1 MGRSKRQRLEFRF
14 YEIPQNEHVLA
25 LLGDSWRRVYGHDV
39 QYMHF
44 HNLMEIGVCHE
55 GKGVLTLD
63 NRDCPYTG
71 GMISVIPANCPHHT
85 RSEGED
91 FWEYLYLDPAQILRE
106 LYPNNQKLQEEKLTL
121 FNRRAVLLGEEE
133 GAALTGAAREIIRE
147 MRRRDAY
154 YRDVVRD
161 LVKIFLLRLL
171 RMNEEPGTEPQTERA
186 ARPQIQPALVY
197 IQEQFRQDIR
207 AEDLARQC
215 GLSEP
220 HFRRVF
226 REYVDM
232 SPIDYLNAVRIREA
246 CRMMDRRDCPMDLV
260 AAECGFASVSSFT
273 RNFKKHMGTTP
284 YQWKLMREKHGSRLR
299 DYSITLLRGWEET

>member
-25 LLGDSWRRVYGHDV
+25 LLGDSWRRIYGHDV

-106 LYPNNQKLQEEKLTL
+106 LYPNNQKLQEEKLAL
-121 FNRRAVLLGEEE
+121 FKE
-133 GAALTGAAREIIRE
+133 GFAALVCFFEVACAISGYMSQVNPFDQPGVEAYKKNMFRMLGKPGA
-147 MRRRDAY
+147 
-154 YRDVVRD
+154 V
-161 LVKIFLLRLL
+161 
-171 RMNEEPGTEPQTERA
+171 
-186 ARPQIQPALVY
+186 
-197 IQEQFRQDIR
+197 
-207 AEDLARQC
+207 
-215 GLSEP
+215 
-220 HFRRVF
+220 
-226 REYVDM
+226 
-232 SPIDYLNAVRIREA
+232 
-246 CRMMDRRDCPMDLV
+246 
-260 AAECGFASVSSFT
+260 
-273 RNFKKHMGTTP
+273 
-284 YQWKLMREKHGSRLR
+284 
-299 DYSITLLRGWEET
+299 

>member
-14 YEIPQNEHVLA
+14 YEIPQNECVLA

-39 QYMHF
+39 QHLHF

-55 GKGVLTLD
+55 GKGVMTLD
-63 NRDCPYTG
+63 SRDCAYTD

-85 RSEGED
+85 RSERED
-91 FWEYLYLDPAQILRE
+91 FWEYLYLDPSQSIRE
-106 LYPNNQKLQEEKLTL
+106 LYPNNKKLQEEKLAL
-121 FNRRAVLLGEEE
+121 LSRRALLLDREE
-133 GAALTGAAREIIRE
+133 GAALAGAAREIIRE
-147 MRRRDAY
+147 MQRKDAY

-171 RMNEEPGTEPQTERA
+171 RLNEEPGMEPGTEPVS
-186 ARPQIQPALVY
+186 RPQIQPALAY
-197 IQEQFRQDIR
+197 IQEHYRGEVR
-207 AEDLARQC
+207 TETLAKQC

-232 SPIDYLNAVRIREA
+232 SPVDYLNTVRIREA
-246 CRMMDRRDCPMDLV
+246 CRMMDQRDCPMDLV
-260 AAECGFASVSSFT
+260 ATECGFSSVSSFT
-273 RNFKKHMGTTP
+273 RNFKKAMGTTP
-284 YQWKLMREKHGSRLR
+284 YQWKLQRVKHGSRLR
-299 DYSITLLRGWEET
+299 DYSITLLRGWEEK

>member
-25 LLGDSWRRVYGHDV
+25 LLGDAWRRVYGHDV

-63 NRDCPYTG
+63 GRDCPYTG
-71 GMISVIPANCPHHT
+71 GMIAVIPANCPHHT

-106 LYPNNQKLQEEKLTL
+106 LYPNNQKLQEEKLAL
-121 FNRRAVLLGEEE
+121 FNRRAVLLGEE

-147 MRRRDAY
+147 MQRQDAY

-171 RMNEEPGTEPQTERA
+171 RLNEEPGAEPQTERA

-232 SPIDYLNAVRIREA
+232 SPIDYLNAVRLCLRFQLHAKFQKAHGHHTLPVEA
-246 CRMMDRRDCPMDLV
+246 DAGKTWQPPARLQHHPAPGLGRDLNRRYFKFWQC
-260 AAECGFASVSSFT
+260 AQIAQSF
-273 RNFKKHMGTTP
+273 FVEHA
-284 YQWKLMREKHGSRLR
+284 
-299 DYSITLLRGWEET
+299 